1 MKTPRHSMD
10 SVNTRSESVVAPGA
24 AMNNLNKRACAGLLN
39 LLVCMSLLIFLPA
52 WSLRYWQAWVFLAAF
67 FLPSLAITVYLME
80 KDPKLLERRVKAGA
94 AAETEM
100 SQKIIQAFAAI
111 FFLATI
117 VLPALDHRFGWRP
130 IPTYAV
136 VAGDMLV
143 LLGFLIVFLVFKE
156 NSYTSAIIE
165 VADEQTVISKGPYA
179 IVRHPMYSGAL
190 ILLLGV
196 PLALGS
202 WWGLLTIV
210 PMTGV
215 IIWRLLGEEKF
226 LSNKLA
232 GYADY
237 RDRVRYRLAP
247 LVW

>member
-1 MKTPRHSMD
+1 
-10 SVNTRSESVVAPGA
+10 
-24 AMNNLNKRACAGLLN
+24 
-39 LLVCMSLLIFLPA
+39 
-52 WSLRYWQAWVFLAAF
+52 
-67 FLPSLAITVYLME
+67 
-80 KDPKLLERRVKAGA
+80 
-94 AAETEM
+94 
-100 SQKIIQAFAAI
+100 
-111 FFLATI
+111 
-117 VLPALDHRFGWRP
+117 
-130 IPTYAV
+130 
-136 VAGDMLV
+136 
-143 LLGFLIVFLVFKE
+143 
-156 NSYTSAIIE
+156 
-165 VADEQTVISKGPYA
+165 
-179 IVRHPMYSGAL
+179 MYSGAL

>member
-1 MKTPRHSMD
+1 
-10 SVNTRSESVVAPGA
+10 
-24 AMNNLNKRACAGLLN
+24 MNNLNKRAFAGILN

-52 WSLRYWQAWVFLAAF
+52 WSFRYWQAWVFLGAF
-67 FLPSLAITVYLME
+67 FLPSLAITVYLMK

-100 SQKIIQAFAAI
+100 SQKIIQGFAAI

-117 VLPALDHRFGWRP
+117 VFPALDHRLGLSHV
-130 IPTYAV
+130 PTCAV

-143 LLGFLIVFLVFKE
+143 VLGFFIVYLVFKE
-156 NSYTSAIIE
+156 NSYTSGIIE
-165 VADEQTVISKGPYA
+165 VAAEQKVISTGPYA
-179 IVRHPMYSGAL
+179 LVRHPMYTGAL

-226 LSNKLA
+226 LATKLA
-232 GYADY
+232 GYPAY

-247 LVW
+247 FVW